1 MNYRIEIIA
10 NQSVEDDI
18 TELLEEEIP
27 EIEYT
32 LIPTVHGRGRNA
44 KKLGTSTWPEQNF
57 LLFAYLSLEN
67 ARKAKAIIEAVKAK
81 FPGEG
86 ISFFAAEEAEL

>member
-81 FPGEG
+81 FSGEG